1 MTEFQLFLFSGSL
14 FVICA
19 TVTYLIT
26 HDSKNTKKNK
36 SIKH

>member
-1 MTEFQLFLFSGSL
+1 MTELHLFLFSGSL

-19 TVTYLIT
+19 VVTYLIT
-26 HDSKNTKKNK
+26 HDSKNIKKDK